1 MLKSLTN
8 LESAFKQAKVLIIC
22 FLVFASLI
30 SIYALYSSY
39 QAALRAQETIFI
51 LDQGSI
57 LSARAQ
63 NIQENRPVEAR
74 EHARRFHE
82 YFFTLSPDE
91 RAISYTI
98 EKALLVADESVKR
111 EYDNLK
117 EKGFYNE
124 IIAGNIS
131 QHVKIDSVYID
142 VSSYPYYVKCLGKI
156 EIIRTSSITLRN
168 LVSECYLRDVVRSDN
183 NPHGFLVENWRV
195 LDNSDIKT
203 VRR

>member
-8 LESAFKQAKVLIIC
+8 IESAFKQTRTVMIC
-22 FLVFASLI
+22 FLLFATTI
-30 SIYALYSSY
+30 SVYAVYSSY
-39 QAALRAQETIFI
+39 QSARLARETIFI

-57 LSARAQ
+57 LAAKAQ

-74 EHARRFHE
+74 EHARRFHQ

-91 RAISYTI
+91 RAINSTI
-98 EKALLVADESVKR
+98 ERALLVADESVKK

-131 QHVKIDSVYID
+131 QNVKIDSVFVD
-142 VSSYPYYVKCLGKI
+142 VNTYPYYVKCMGKV
-156 EIIRTSSITLRN
+156 EIIRTSTITLRN
-168 LVSECYLRDVVRSDN
+168 LVSECYLRDVIRSDN

-203 VRR
+203 IRR